1 MAGTVRSGRE
11 ILMVNGDRALRI
23 EIRVE
28 LKPGVMDP
36 EAETVEK
43 SLTLL
48 GISPVAKVT
57 TARVY
62 VLEFTR
68 MERAR
73 ADALARE
80 AVDRLLANPVIHRV
94 TVTPLLD

>member
-1 MAGTVRSGRE
+1 MDHGAHR
-11 ILMVNGDRALRI
+11 LRV

-48 GISPVAKVT
+48 GIVPVAKVT

-62 VLEFTR
+62 VLEFAD
-68 MERAR
+68 MERSR
-73 ADALARE
+73 ADHLARE

>member
-1 MAGTVRSGRE
+1 METPSEWAKRFNRQKTDEEAGSP
-11 ILMVNGDRALRI
+11 N
-23 EIRVE
+23 
-28 LKPGVMDP
+28 P

-43 SLTLL
+43 SLALL
-48 GISPVAKVT
+48 GISPVARVT

-62 VLEFTR
+62 VLEFAKV
-68 MERAR
+68 ERAR
-73 ADALARE
+73 AEALARE